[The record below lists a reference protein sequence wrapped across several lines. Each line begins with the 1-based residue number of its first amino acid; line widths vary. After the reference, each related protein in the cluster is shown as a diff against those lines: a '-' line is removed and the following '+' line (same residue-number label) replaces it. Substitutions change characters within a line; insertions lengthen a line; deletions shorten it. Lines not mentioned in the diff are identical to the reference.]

1 MAPDL
6 IDPRRLA
13 SLPPRE
19 RLDALLSQEK
29 ASLAVRAQPPEALY
43 RDILEVGLADAEE
56 IVQLASPRQFR
67 TFVDLGAWRKDQL
80 DHHALLAWIAAAR
93 GDDDEALLAKLDGLD
108 LESLELMLRRTAV
121 VHDLEETPDVNPDG
135 VTMESPEGRYL
146 LEFKVEGQEQATLR
160 ALLSALVARDPFAAG
175 RLFEALRWEL
185 DSELEETAYGMRR
198 ARLADLGFPP
208 LEEAMSLFAWT
219 DPDAGAPAWDARGA
233 GLQKAGADVDYLR
246 AALEGL
252 DAGERENAEQELR
265 FVVNQALVAEGAD
278 PGDLEAMRRVAEST
292 AQCLSLGI
300 EHLSGGVPASAPD
313 TLRVHPFKRLF
324 QVGFSLTLKL
334 KFRVD
339 RMARRPLARKGEAW
353 LLFEE
358 EARVVRALHRR
369 RPLKAVK
376 VEGAEPVPFR
386 ARRELQEAALTLDAA
401 EAQLALFSALLGGTE
416 EAAAAVLA
424 PFESTWHELG
434 AERLFA
440 SVLAQ
445 AILTGTP
452 RRAPLPPGQLSAL
465 TDALFTGGQLLP
477 AAEAR
482 GLAAVATLGSEEAL
496 RPLVRRTLARFAS
509 EWGGVL
515 AGGHGLDPLLV
526 LALPLEG
533 VKNL

>member
-19 RLDALLSQEK
+19 RLDALLSHEK
-29 ASLAVRAQPPEALY
+29 ASLAVRAQPPEVLY

-56 IVQLASPRQFR
+56 IVQLASPRQFH

-265 FVVNQALVAEGAD
+265 FVVNQALVAEGA
-278 PGDLEAMRRVAEST
+278 
-292 AQCLSLGI
+292 
-300 EHLSGGVPASAPD
+300 
-313 TLRVHPFKRLF
+313 
-324 QVGFSLTLKL
+324 
-334 KFRVD
+334 
-339 RMARRPLARKGEAW
+339 
-353 LLFEE
+353 
-358 EARVVRALHRR
+358 
-369 RPLKAVK
+369 
-376 VEGAEPVPFR
+376 
-386 ARRELQEAALTLDAA
+386 
-401 EAQLALFSALLGGTE
+401 
-416 EAAAAVLA
+416 
-424 PFESTWHELG
+424 
-434 AERLFA
+434 
-440 SVLAQ
+440 
-445 AILTGTP
+445 
-452 RRAPLPPGQLSAL
+452 
-465 TDALFTGGQLLP
+465 
-477 AAEAR
+477 
-482 GLAAVATLGSEEAL
+482 
-496 RPLVRRTLARFAS
+496 
-509 EWGGVL
+509 
-515 AGGHGLDPLLV
+515 
-526 LALPLEG
+526 
-533 VKNL
+533 